1 MGCFDTWP
9 DESARAASLAA
20 FHAAQALIFEQ
31 TNKAPKTHHGVHRQF
46 ARLTRQAS
54 TLDAELHGFLGRAY
68 NMKAAADYGTDPGM
82 QINRDRAAAAA
93 ETAKRFVSAVTGML
107 PQS

>member
-31 TNKAPKTHHGVHRQF
+31 TNKAPKTHHGVHQQF

-54 TLDAELHGFLGRAY
+54 ALDAELHGFLGRAY